1 MRLSLRKPQEVHA
14 ASTKAHRAVARR
26 IDPAADGVDAP
37 NMATSGDAEEN
48 CPVIRANCIVLAPA
62 TRGRTRI
69 VFF

>member
-1 MRLSLRKPQEVHA
+1 MRLSLRKPQEITA
-14 ASTKAHRAVARR
+14 ASTNARRAATRR
-26 IDPAADGVDAP
+26 IDPAAAGVDAP
-37 NMATSGDAEEN
+37 NLAISDDAEEN

>member
-1 MRLSLRKPQEVHA
+1 MRKTQQAPA
-14 ASTKAHRAVARR
+14 ASTTSRRTTTRR
-26 IDPAADGVDAP
+26 IDPAAAVVEGP
-37 NMATSGDAEEN
+37 NMSTSGDAEEN